1 VSQATAQ
8 FRERSPAQR
17 LWIFTLIAGL
27 LCVVAAAER
36 DIQGRSDEEVR
47 GSKSLW
53 RLLSLNAVGA
63 AAYFRWGRVGI
74 QPVGSVP

>member
-1 VSQATAQ
+1 MAQ
-8 FRERSPAQR
+8 FRERPPAQR
-17 LWIFTLIAGL
+17 LWILALFIGS

-36 DIQGRSDEEVR
+36 DIQGRSVEQVR

-63 AAYFRWGRVGI
+63 AAYFRWGRAEM
-74 QPVGSVP
+74 QLVGSDE